1 MTKGS
6 CLNLSNSRT
15 RPEPYQQRCDLRG
28 NSIGSIRVVFQVS
41 WKMVRVSG
49 SLTGDGEGILQG
61 QAAQGS
67 QAGHCMGKACRE
79 RGRGGVRQGRSQIL
93 AAGSQVGQGL
103 CDVRCTRQGVQ
114 GTQAG

>member
-67 QAGHCMGKACRE
+67 QAGHCMGE
-79 RGRGGVRQGRSQIL
+79 GLQGEGQRRSQTGKESDP
-93 AAGSQVGQGL
+93 GSRESGGP
-103 CDVRCTRQGVQ
+103 GPM
-114 GTQAG
+114 